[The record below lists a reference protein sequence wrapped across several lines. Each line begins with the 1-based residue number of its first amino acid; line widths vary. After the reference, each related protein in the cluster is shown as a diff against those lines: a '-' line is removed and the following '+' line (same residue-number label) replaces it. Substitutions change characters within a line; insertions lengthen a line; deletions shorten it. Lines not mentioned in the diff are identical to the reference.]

1 MNYSLFQDIQGL
13 HGNGVVDAVMEFS
26 AQYLLVAV
34 FAVLGLLLLARLR
47 TDGIR
52 QAVRDA
58 LWPGGALV
66 LSYLLGWSPPR
77 SIRRPDRSRPTRAGI
92 RSSRT
97 TPGRLSPATTARPR
111 SPSLW

>member
-34 FAVLGLLLLARLR
+34 FAVLGLLLLLARLR

-66 LSYLLGWSPPR
+66 LS
-77 SIRRPDRSRPTRAGI
+77 
-92 RSSRT
+92 
-97 TPGRLSPATTARPR
+97 
-111 SPSLW
+111 